1 MCLNAIAAAA
11 AESPDECM
19 PCMIT
24 FITEEIKS
32 NASDAPFSHF
42 EYAPIVK
49 HTENIAI
56 NQARY
61 SHAN

>member
-11 AESPDECM
+11 AESSDVSM
-19 PCMIT
+19 PCMRT
-24 FITEEIKS
+24 FITEENKG

-56 NQARY
+56 N
-61 SHAN
+61 